1 MPNIVV
7 MINNYEAFL
16 ETYEESNEQLVRLT
30 REATRY
36 GIYFILTATN
46 ESSIRLPIKQ
56 ITYVLQQNND
66 VDYMGILRNTKGK
79 IPAKIKGR
87 GLFKKDKIYEF
98 QTASIKE
105 EMTNNME
112 IIVGMNK
119 ENLNIE
125 KYNLVKNP
133 VQLISSYDF
142 ENIDE
147 YIDALINQFTYK
159 QTNFLMF
166 NTTEH
171 QFSNANLNNRYI
183 TKNFEETFRQI
194 TNYINNVYT
203 LYETNNFNEEIPK
216 KQQKMVCIIYGI
228 YNFINKLSKEL
239 QENLIE
245 IIKKISN

>member
-1 MPNIVV
+1 
-7 MINNYEAFL
+7 
-16 ETYEESNEQLVRLT
+16 
-30 REATRY
+30 
-36 GIYFILTATN
+36 
-46 ESSIRLPIKQ
+46 
-56 ITYVLQQNND
+56 
-66 VDYMGILRNTKGK
+66 MGILRNTKGK

-98 QTASIKE
+98 QTASIKEENESEYLIEVCKNLQKNASIKANRIPVLPEVVDFLCIKE